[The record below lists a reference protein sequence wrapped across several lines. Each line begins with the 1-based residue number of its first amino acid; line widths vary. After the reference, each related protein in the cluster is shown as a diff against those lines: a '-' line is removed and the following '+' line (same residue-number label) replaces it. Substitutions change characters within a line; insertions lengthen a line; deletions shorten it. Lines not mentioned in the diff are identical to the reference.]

1 MIYIIYGIYIRKNT
15 VRCISFTYKQIVKK
29 VIYGSIL
36 EPPLFSDIKVYLSVL
51 LNRSLL
57 IHTVSHRDAKPL
69 I

>member
-15 VRCISFTYKQIVKK
+15 VSYISFTYKQIVKK

-36 EPPLFSDIKVYLSVL
+36 EPPLFSDIRVYLSVL
-51 LNRSLL
+51 LNHGLL
-57 IHTVSHRDAKPL
+57 IHTVSHRHPKPL